1 MSEPLGLG
9 LWVQEQHVQRQVAQ
23 IGHLPLDDTWT
34 LDYSPEWQAAH
45 EAFALSPALPLRP
58 PAAGY
63 RSASVRRFLENLLPE
78 GRALDIV
85 ASNRGVAKSNIYGL
99 IQALGSETTGAFRF
113 LPLDVTAP
121 PETRQEPARIVTLAE
136 LDQRIA
142 QRAQRPFVEWDGK
155 VRMSIAGYQDKL
167 PVFLQGDPGQ
177 DSQILLPE
185 YPLASTHLLKPQ
197 PEEPQLAHMVINEHY
212 CMSLAARLG
221 FPVAEVSLLR
231 TPRPVLVVKRFD
243 REVSAT
249 AEGTPVARLHLIDAC
264 QAADLPV
271 SYKYERHI
279 GSSPEVAHLRD
290 GVSFPLLFDQ
300 LRHVTRKATG
310 RLAMLR
316 WSLFN
321 FVIGNC
327 DAHGKNFSFHV
338 HPSGLSTAPWY
349 DLVSVVQYPH
359 LSHELAMAYGDEF
372 NIDQV
377 KAFALA
383 EFAYRAG
390 IDRQLL
396 IRESKRLHEGLR
408 TQAKALAE
416 AAPYEAQER
425 DFALQIAV
433 TCLEQAARLEAT
445 ARDAARISARY
456 LSPAHWPASL

>member
-1 MSEPLGLG
+1 MSQTLGLS
-9 LWVQEQHVQRQVAQ
+9 LWVQDRQVAQ
-23 IGHLPLDDTWT
+23 IGHTPLDDAWT
-34 LDYSPEWQAAH
+34 LDYTPQWQAAAD
-45 EAFALSPALPLRP
+45 AFALSPALPLQP
-58 PAAGY
+58 PAGGY

-113 LPLDVTAP
+113 LHPGITAP
-121 PETRQEPARIVTLAE
+121 PEPRPQPERIVTLAE
-136 LDQRIA
+136 LDQRIT

-167 PVFLQGDPGQ
+167 PVFIQGEPRQ
-177 DSQILLPE
+177 DGQILLPD

-197 PEEPQLAHMVINEHY
+197 PEETTLPHMVINEHY

-243 REVSAT
+243 RQVSQT
-249 AEGTPVARLHLIDAC
+249 AAGPQVARLHLIDAC

-279 GSSPEVAHLRD
+279 GSSPEVAHYRD
-290 GVSFPLLFDQ
+290 GMSFPLLFDQ

-349 DLVSVVQYPH
+349 DLVSVAQYPH

-396 IRESKRLHEGLR
+396 IRESKRLQEGISI
-408 TQAKALAE
+408 QAKALAE
-416 AAPYEAQER
+416 AAPYEAHER
-425 DFALQIAV
+425 QFAGQIA
-433 TCLEQAARLEAT
+433 TYCLEQATRLHAI
-445 ARDAARISARY
+445 ARDAARISTSY
-456 LSPAHWPASL
+456 LSPAV

>member
-1 MSEPLGLG
+1 VSQTLGLG
-9 LWVQEQHVQRQVAQ
+9 LWVQDQHVAQ
-23 IGHLPLDDTWT
+23 IGHTPLEDTWT
-34 LDYSPEWQAAH
+34 LDYTPRWQAAAD
-45 EAFALSPALPLRP
+45 AFVVSPALPLRP
-58 PAAGY
+58 PAGGY

-113 LPLDVTAP
+113 LHLDVTKP
-121 PETRQEPARIVTLAE
+121 LEPRPQPERIVTLAE

-167 PVFLQGDPGQ
+167 PVFIQADPSQ
-177 DSQILLPE
+177 DGQILLPD
-185 YPLASTHLLKPQ
+185 YPLASTHFLKPQ
-197 PEEPQLAHMVINEHY
+197 PEEPTLPHMVINEHY

-221 FPVAEVSLLR
+221 LPVAEVSLLR

-243 REVSAT
+243 RQISEAAAGPQVT
-249 AEGTPVARLHLIDAC
+249 RLHLIDAC

-279 GSSPEVAHLRD
+279 GSSPEVGHYRD

-372 NIDQV
+372 SIDQV

-396 IRESKRLHEGLR
+396 IRESKRLQEGIT
-408 TQAKALAE
+408 TQAAALAE
-416 AAPYEAQER
+416 AAPYEGHER
-425 DFALQIAV
+425 QFAGQIA
-433 TCLEQAARLEAT
+433 TYCIEQATRLQAM
-445 ARDAARISARY
+445 AKDAARISNRY
-456 LSPAHWPASL
+456 LSPAA